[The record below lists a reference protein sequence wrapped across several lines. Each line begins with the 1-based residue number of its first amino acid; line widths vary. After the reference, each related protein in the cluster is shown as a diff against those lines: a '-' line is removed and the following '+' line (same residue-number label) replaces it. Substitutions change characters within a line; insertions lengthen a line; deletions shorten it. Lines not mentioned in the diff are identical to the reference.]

1 MEKKTKVIVA
11 LVVMIAIIG
20 SVIYFYMKKKK
31 ADALKES
38 SDTLVTPVKPITGIS
53 KAVGKKVDKS
63 KIVSAKAIGKPADAI
78 FLSNE

>member
-38 SDTLVTPVKPITGIS
+38 VAPSVTPIKPAS
-53 KAVGKKVDKS
+53 KWAGKKLDKS
-63 KIVSAKAIGKPADAI
+63 KMVSAKAIGKPAEAI

>member
-38 SDTLVTPVKPITGIS
+38 SETLVAPVTVKPAS
-53 KAVGKKVDKS
+53 KWAGKKLDKS
-63 KIVSAKAIGKPADAI
+63 KMVSAKAIGKPAEAI

>member
-38 SDTLVTPVKPITGIS
+38 VAPSVTPVTVKPAS
-53 KAVGKKVDKS
+53 KWAGKKLDKS

-78 FLSNE
+78 MSNE

>member
-31 ADALKES
+31 ADTLKES
-38 SDTLVTPVKPITGIS
+38 DVPLPVKKYGKDKFVGS
-53 KAVGKKVDKS
+53 KKLDKS

>member
-31 ADALKES
+31 ADALKVEGS
-38 SDTLVTPVKPITGIS
+38 TPSVKPITGIS